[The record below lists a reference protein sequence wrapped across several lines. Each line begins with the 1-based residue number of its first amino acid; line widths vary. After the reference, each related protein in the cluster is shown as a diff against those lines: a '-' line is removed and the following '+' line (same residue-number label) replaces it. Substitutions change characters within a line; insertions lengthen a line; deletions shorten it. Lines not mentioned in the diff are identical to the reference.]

1 MLGETLTGSS
11 RYFLVNL
18 KFSRPGVDDGHE
30 QHAEGGRLEATEEAP
45 AGHEGKLQ
53 KFNCTSYLF
62 WQNLV
67 SSVQSSRRLKL
78 LTNHFLSFF
87 GIETQQQI

>member
-11 RYFLVNL
+11 WYFLVNLL

-30 QHAEGGRLEATEEAP
+30 QQAEGGRLEATEEAP
-45 AGHEGKLQ
+45 AGHEG

-87 GIETQQQI
+87 GIETQQHI

>member
-11 RYFLVNL
+11 WYFLVNLL

-30 QHAEGGRLEATEEAP
+30 QQAEGGRLEATEEAP

-53 KFNCTSYLF
+53 
-62 WQNLV
+62 
-67 SSVQSSRRLKL
+67 
-78 LTNHFLSFF
+78 
-87 GIETQQQI
+87 

>member
-30 QHAEGGRLEATEEAP
+30 QQAEGGRLEATEEAP
-45 AGHEGKLQ
+45 ADHEGKLQ
-53 KFNCTSYLF
+53 
-62 WQNLV
+62 
-67 SSVQSSRRLKL
+67 
-78 LTNHFLSFF
+78 
-87 GIETQQQI
+87 